1 MLHDAHV
8 NSLIFWAESNG
19 SIYRIPR
26 SHLDGAG
33 GQFDQGQGGVHHVK
47 IEPIL
52 TNGNSWLA
60 MNLKIYMNPPLGLKS
75 WYRMRTKSKSSLKE
89 SGRSS

>member
-1 MLHDAHV
+1 MLLITHV
-8 NSLIFWAESNG
+8 ISLIFRAESNG

-52 TNGNSWLA
+52 TNGNS
-60 MNLKIYMNPPLGLKS
+60 
-75 WYRMRTKSKSSLKE
+75 
-89 SGRSS
+89 